1 MAPFFLRGKSTSED
15 GDSSTDLGIG
25 LRYGT
30 FDGVNGIVATASFV
44 YGEANGTE
52 TENRLMAGVDYRH
65 NFGDALFGFAKA
77 DLHST
82 VWLKLSAFRILK
94 KWQQL
99 YLPTIS
105 AAYQAPAT

>member
-1 MAPFFLRGKSTSED
+1 MRGTSTSED

-25 LRYGT
+25 LRYCT

-52 TENRLMAGVDYRH
+52 TENRLMAGVDYRR

-77 DLHST
+77 DL
-82 VWLKLSAFRILK
+82 AFYR
-94 KWQQL
+94 
-99 YLPTIS
+99 
-105 AAYQAPAT
+105 QAEVVGAQSFE

>member
-1 MAPFFLRGKSTSED
+1 MRGTSTSEG
-15 GDSSTDLGIG
+15 GDSSRDLGVG
-25 LRYGT
+25 LRYVT
-30 FDGVNGIVATASFV
+30 FDGVNGIVATASFA

-82 VWLKLSAFRILK
+82 VWPM
-94 KWQQL
+94 
-99 YLPTIS
+99 LPAKQHGIS
-105 AAYQAPAT
+105 LLVQAWITAS